1 MSELSEIREGGR
13 SQKES
18 IEGPLRCDVNG
29 ARRGLMFVKQGGCG
43 EGKRKA
49 LNKERKRWEGA
60 TAMATVMMP
69 KRGAE
74 HGDGKAGW
82 EGKHGHGQGGRK
94 GLN

>member
-1 MSELSEIREGGR
+1 MSKLSEIREGGH

-18 IEGPLRCDVNG
+18 IEGLLCCDVNG
-29 ARRGLMFVKQGGCG
+29 VRQGLAFVRQGGCG

-49 LNKERKRWEGA
+49 LNKECRRWEGA
-60 TAMATVMMP
+60 TATMP

-74 HGDGKAGW
+74 CGDGKAGW

-94 GLN
+94 GLNQA